1 MISTLTWIDINA
13 IVGAA
18 ATTAALLQV
27 FNKPKTVF
35 APVKHAKITSTF
47 EFDLSGTL
55 VCTNIEAFDFLQSI
69 KLPDPD
75 WDTLHHALSSRFA
88 DLPDTIFAC
97 NPPQTRF
104 YPARSVV
111 DPFTLEIEQH
121 ANGLTL
127 LMSTREDNMLNH
139 NDVHNELAPLPN
151 LALVKSVS
159 ENAPFPVWQS
169 KADGSL
175 G

>member
-1 MISTLTWIDINA
+1 MISTLTWIDISA

-18 ATTAALLQV
+18 AATAALLQV

-75 WDTLHHALSSRFA
+75 WDTLHHALIPKGAVSDSFV
-88 DLPDTIFAC
+88 LSGIP
-97 NPPQTRF
+97 
-104 YPARSVV
+104 
-111 DPFTLEIEQH
+111 
-121 ANGLTL
+121 
-127 LMSTREDNMLNH
+127 
-139 NDVHNELAPLPN
+139 LA
-151 LALVKSVS
+151 
-159 ENAPFPVWQS
+159 
-169 KADGSL
+169 SL
-175 G
+175 I